1 MSRHTTNS
9 DPKISTGCSEL
20 TIVGGNTV
28 GNDRD
33 NADNT
38 FDGPGIGTGV
48 DYGQGYNY
56 VVIATK
62 LHCTLSSSQEGFAE
76 AFIEIERY

>member
-1 MSRHTTNS
+1 M
-9 DPKISTGCSEL
+9 
-20 TIVGGNTV
+20 
-28 GNDRD
+28 
-33 NADNT
+33 
-38 FDGPGIGTGV
+38 GTGV

-62 LHCTLSSSQEGFAE
+62 LPCILSSSQEGFAE

>member
-1 MSRHTTNS
+1 MSIHTTNT
-9 DPKISTGCSEL
+9 DPKISSGCSEL

-28 GNDRD
+28 GNDKD
-33 NADNT
+33 NTDNT
-38 FDGPGIGTGV
+38 FDGGGMGTGV

-62 LHCTLSSSQEGFAE
+62 LPCILSSSQEGFAE